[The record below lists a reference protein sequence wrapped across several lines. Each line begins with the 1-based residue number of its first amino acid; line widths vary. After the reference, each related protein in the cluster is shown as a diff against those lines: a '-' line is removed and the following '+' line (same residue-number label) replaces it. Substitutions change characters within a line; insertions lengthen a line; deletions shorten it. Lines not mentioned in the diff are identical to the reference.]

1 MNIESILVPQ
11 RTRCG
16 LDAASKK
23 KAIEQISAFMQ
34 EQLPEIDQR
43 ELYQNLI
50 ERERLG
56 TTALGNGI
64 AIPHCRLAGC
74 KEIVCALIQ
83 LKKGID
89 FGAFDK
95 KPVQILFLLIVPPN
109 VVDEHLQAL
118 SMLATRL
125 ESEIYRESLLAARSD
140 KTLYQAACTDPAGS
154 N

>member
-23 KAIEQISAFMQ
+23 KAIEQISIFMQ
-34 EQLPEIDQR
+34 EQSPEIDQE

-56 TTALGNGI
+56 TTALGHGI
-64 AIPHCRLAGC
+64 AIPHCRLASC
-74 KEIVCALIQ
+74 NEIVCALIQ
-83 LKKGID
+83 LKKGVD
-89 FGAFDK
+89 FGAFDG
-95 KPVQILFLLIVPPN
+95 KPVQILFLLIVPAN

-125 ESEIYRESLLAARSD
+125 ESEIYRESLMAARND
-140 KTLYQAACTDPAGS
+140 QTLYQAACSDPAGS